1 MIDKNINTLN
11 ILVVAGGWSDEREVS
26 LMSGKNV
33 FFCLKKNKFNVEFLD
48 IKKNNI
54 EHIIKYQPDIIF
66 NSLHGEFGED
76 GGINSFAQKNNL
88 LITHSGAIS
97 SALCFNKRLLKH
109 FLKKELDILSPK
121 EIEYKNNLKYPVIL
135 KPNWGGSSKGIKFLN
150 NKKDLKK
157 RINNHQNL
165 IEEII
170 YGKELTVTVIENNKK
185 IKALGVTEI
194 EFDNKHYDYT
204 AKYSKNKSSHFLPAR
219 IPKFK
224 YDFLMKISKD
234 IFRICN
240 CRGIAR
246 LDFIMSNKN
255 GKLFFLEMNT
265 HPGLTKLS
273 LAPEQANYQSFSY
286 LYLLKQIINSSL
298 WA

>member
-1 MIDKNINTLN
+1 MIDKKIKLIK

-33 FFCLKKNKFNVEFLD
+33 FSCLKKNKFNVKFLD
-48 IKKNNI
+48 LKKNNLEQI
-54 EHIIKYQPDIIF
+54 LHYQTDIIF

-76 GGINSFAQKNNL
+76 GGINSFAQKNNIP
-88 LITHSGAIS
+88 ITHSGAIS
-97 SALCFNKRLLKH
+97 SALCFNKRLLKN
-109 FLKKELDILSPK
+109 FLKKELNILSPK
-121 EIEYKNNLKYPVIL
+121 EITYKDQIKFPVIS

-157 RINNHQNL
+157 KINNHQNL

-170 YGKELTVTVIENNKK
+170 HGKELTVTVIENNNK

-194 EFDNKHYDYT
+194 QFDSKHYDYI
-204 AKYSKNKSSHFLPAR
+204 AKYTKNKSLHFLPAR
-219 IPKFK
+219 ISKLQ
-224 YDFLMKISKD
+224 YNFLMKISKD
-234 IFRICN
+234 IFRVCS
-240 CRGIAR
+240 CKGIAR
-246 LDFIMSNKN
+246 LDYIISNKN
-255 GKLFFLEMNT
+255 GKIFFLEMNT

-286 LYLLKQIINSSL
+286 LYLLKKIINSSL
-298 WA
+298 